1 MIERY
6 PEEESQNDRVVTT
19 FKLNV
24 KGITTVQDVAFLGDI
39 VAEPGSD
46 TTGQSLFHVQL
57 KYYII
62 LNSR

>member
-1 MIERY
+1 MIERQ
-6 PEEESQNDRVVTT
+6 PEVVSQDNRVVTT

-24 KGITTVQDVAFLGDI
+24 KGITTIQDVAFLGDI
-39 VAEPGSD
+39 VTEPGSD

-62 LNSR
+62 HNS

>member
-1 MIERY
+1 MIERQ
-6 PEEESQNDRVVTT
+6 PEAVSQDDRVVTT

-24 KGITTVQDVAFLGDI
+24 KGTTNLEIAFLGDI

-62 LNSR
+62 HNSR